1 MAYQM
6 SPGGSSSGGGSGSP
20 FTGRGPYGVGDT
32 TYTKVF
38 VGGLAWETKSESLR
52 SYFEQFGD
60 IIEAVVITDKHTG
73 RSKGYGFVTFHDPEA
88 AWRACTNPNPII
100 DGRRANCNL
109 ASLGRPQG
117 LLPYGRLRSSMPY
130 LGNPQASRGMYMG
143 NPYYQLPVPY
153 SYQPGFSYPPYRFP
167 AYGPDYVYP
176 QMYGI
181 PSTVGTNTLQFGQ
194 LGAQPGSPA
203 YAYRGHLMTG
213 PHMVQYQRPNAS
225 GAMTDNVPL
234 MQLPY
239 HSGITMPSPRQ
250 PQTAVQA
257 RPPQFTQS
265 SGSDQMAG

>member
-1 MAYQM
+1 
-6 SPGGSSSGGGSGSP
+6 
-20 FTGRGPYGVGDT
+20 
-32 TYTKVF
+32 
-38 VGGLAWETKSESLR
+38 
-52 SYFEQFGD
+52 
-60 IIEAVVITDKHTG
+60 
-73 RSKGYGFVTFHDPEA
+73 
-88 AWRACTNPNPII
+88 
-100 DGRRANCNL
+100 
-109 ASLGRPQG
+109 
-117 LLPYGRLRSSMPY
+117 MPY

-143 NPYYQLPVPY
+143 SPYYQLPVPY

-239 HSGITMPSPRQ
+239 HSVKVLDYPISSGITMPSPRQ